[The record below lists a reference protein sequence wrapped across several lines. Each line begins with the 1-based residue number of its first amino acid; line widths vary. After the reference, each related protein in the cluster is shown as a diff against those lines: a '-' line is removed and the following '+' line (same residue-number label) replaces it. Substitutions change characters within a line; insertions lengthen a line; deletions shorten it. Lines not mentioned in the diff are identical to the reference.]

1 MATISHELK
10 TPLTSIIG
18 HVELLADAELA
29 AASVAA
35 ISRNAQRLD
44 RLTTNLLNY
53 SSLQDKRPRVR
64 CSVDLEQLCRNS
76 VDLLAFQATTAGI
89 SCTLVPHEAPVRVSG
104 DAEEL
109 GRVLDNLVGN
119 AVKYTR
125 RGGRVEVGTSYDGP
139 FAVVRVRDT
148 GLGISRGDQG
158 HLFSAFHRSSNPDAL
173 SLPGT
178 GLGLAISRR
187 IAELHGGDIVVESEY
202 GVGSTFA
209 LRLPRQGQS
218 SSTS

>member
-1 MATISHELK
+1 M
-10 TPLTSIIG
+10 
-18 HVELLADAELA
+18 A

-44 RLTTNLLNY
+44 RLITNLLDY

-109 GRVLDNLVGN
+109 GRVLDNLVG

-139 FAVVRVRDT
+139 LAVVRVRDT
-148 GLGISRGDQG
+148 GTR
-158 HLFSAFHRSSNPDAL
+158 H
-173 SLPGT
+173 LPGRP
-178 GLGLAISRR
+178 GPPVLGVPPLQQPRCPQPARHR
-187 IAELHGGDIVVESEY
+187 ARPGD
-202 GVGSTFA
+202 
-209 LRLPRQGQS
+209 LPAHR
-218 SSTS
+218 